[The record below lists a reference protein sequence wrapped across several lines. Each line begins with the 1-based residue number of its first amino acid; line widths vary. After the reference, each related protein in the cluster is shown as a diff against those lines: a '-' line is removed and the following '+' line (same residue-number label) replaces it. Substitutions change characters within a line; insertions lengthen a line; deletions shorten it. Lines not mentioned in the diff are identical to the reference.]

1 MLNAGR
7 HVDFQKTIMENGS
20 KMVLD
25 VSSNVFVKNGARAL

>member
-7 HVDFQKTIMENGS
+7 HVDFQKTIKDGS